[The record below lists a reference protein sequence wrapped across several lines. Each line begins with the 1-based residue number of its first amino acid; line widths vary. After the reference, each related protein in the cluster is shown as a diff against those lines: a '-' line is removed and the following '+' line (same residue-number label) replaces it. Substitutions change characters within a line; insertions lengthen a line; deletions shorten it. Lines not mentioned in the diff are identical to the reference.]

1 MKRIFTFF
9 SLSFLLVSN
18 LFAQSFFEKDTKY
31 VLWRT
36 QGTESSG
43 YHAFE
48 EVFLDSV
55 ISGTEYYHS
64 LFWIGNNA
72 FKKYYKVQNN
82 KVYLISYIFKY
93 RKNEYHLVY
102 DFNLLKGDSLN
113 IDTVFSNQVFKYK
126 VDSVSKISIKY
137 KEKKVQ
143 FMSVKSTQKGFAYS
157 FGKFTFIEGIGSL
170 EAGLSFFEQLPYTD
184 WQEWQCLRI
193 CMKDSAYL
201 PILNSNRLQFFSTPC
216 MDSAYQH
223 MVEIKNPYQSEPFIF
238 PNPINDLLNINNF
251 KGNIALFDFKGS
263 IVLEETIASQTQLD
277 VRFLPKGIYY
287 LKLYNNKGSDVR
299 KILKL

>member
-72 FKKYYKVQNN
+72 FKKYYKV
-82 KVYLISYIFKY
+82 
-93 RKNEYHLVY
+93 
-102 DFNLLKGDSLN
+102 
-113 IDTVFSNQVFKYK
+113 
-126 VDSVSKISIKY
+126 
-137 KEKKVQ
+137 
-143 FMSVKSTQKGFAYS
+143 
-157 FGKFTFIEGIGSL
+157 
-170 EAGLSFFEQLPYTD
+170 
-184 WQEWQCLRI
+184 
-193 CMKDSAYL
+193 
-201 PILNSNRLQFFSTPC
+201 
-216 MDSAYQH
+216 
-223 MVEIKNPYQSEPFIF
+223 
-238 PNPINDLLNINNF
+238 
-251 KGNIALFDFKGS
+251 
-263 IVLEETIASQTQLD
+263 
-277 VRFLPKGIYY
+277 PKTG
-287 LKLYNNKGSDVR
+287 
-299 KILKL
+299 